1 MKNIMEMDPIEA
13 LELLQIL
20 VDDQIFAARERLVAL
35 LNEPLL
41 LLRTDRN
48 LRQSSVNSIVVM
60 KVLHSFLKRT
70 RRTHWRGCRC
80 THHYRKN

>member
-35 LNEPLL
+35 LNDP
-41 LLRTDRN
+41 
-48 LRQSSVNSIVVM
+48 
-60 KVLHSFLKRT
+60 FF
-70 RRTHWRGCRC
+70 C
-80 THHYRKN
+80 